1 MPKLKLSPS
10 AQREKNIRDALI
22 CGRVAKGWSNQHL
35 AELLG
40 MNPGNLSKIIN
51 HPMSVKYE
59 TLCLIASKLGLKELP
74 TV

>member
-10 AQREKNIRDALI
+10 AQREKNISDTLRCAMI
-22 CGRVAKGWSNQHL
+22 RKGWSNQHF

-40 MNPGNLSKIIN
+40 MDPGHLSKIIN
-51 HPMSVKYE
+51 HPMSVRFE
-59 TLCLIASKLGLKELP
+59 TICIIASKLGLKELP

>member
-10 AQREKNIRDALI
+10 TQREKNISDTLRYGMI
-22 CGRVAKGWSNQHL
+22 RMGWSNQHF

>member
-10 AQREKNIRDALI
+10 AQREKNISDILR
-22 CGRVAKGWSNQHL
+22 CGMIRMGLSNQHL
-35 AELLG
+35 AVLLG

>member
-10 AQREKNIRDALI
+10 DQREKNISDVLR
-22 CGRVAKGWSNQHL
+22 CGMIRMGWSNQQL
-35 AELLG
+35 ADLLG

-59 TLCLIASKLGLKELP
+59 TLCIVASKLKIKELP

>member
-1 MPKLKLSPS
+1 M
-10 AQREKNIRDALI
+10 
-22 CGRVAKGWSNQHL
+22 GWSNQHF

>member
-10 AQREKNIRDALI
+10 AQREKNISDVLR
-22 CGRVAKGWSNQHL
+22 CGMIRMGWSNQHL
-35 AELLG
+35 ADLLG

-59 TLCLIASKLGLKELP
+59 TLCIVASKLGLKELP